1 MTRPGLILTTLALLA
16 LAGCGFQL
24 RGTTVLPQALQPLAL
39 DCTESVPAR
48 LCTTVREQLELAGRE
63 PVAAARADYRLLLTG
78 FEQQRRTSAITARAE
93 TAEYELGQ
101 SLRLS
106 VITRDQ
112 VPLLADTE
120 VRALRNYRFDDTNVL
135 AKRREQDEI
144 RDTLYRDLAQQVMFR
159 LTPLNRTR
167 IDALRKAATDE
178 AGTAP

>member
-1 MTRPGLILTTLALLA
+1 MTRPGLILIALALLV

-39 DCTESVPAR
+39 SCAESVPQR
-48 LCTTVREQLELAGRE
+48 LCTAVREQLELAGRE
-63 PVAAARADYRLLLTG
+63 PVDFAKADYRLLLTG
-78 FEQQRRTSAITARAE
+78 FEQQRRTSAITGRAE

-101 SLRLS
+101 SLELA
-106 VITRDQ
+106 VISRDQ
-112 VPLLADTE
+112 IPLIADTR
-120 VRALRNYRFDDTNVL
+120 VRAVRNYRFDDTNVL

-144 RDTLYRDLAQQVMFR
+144 RDTLYQDLAQQVMFR

-167 IDALRKAATDE
+167 IDALRKAATDD